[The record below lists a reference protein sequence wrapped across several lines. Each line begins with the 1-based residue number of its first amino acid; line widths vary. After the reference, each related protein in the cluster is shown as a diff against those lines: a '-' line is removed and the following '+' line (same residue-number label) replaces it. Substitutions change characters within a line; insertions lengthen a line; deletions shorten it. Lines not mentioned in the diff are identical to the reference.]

1 MRLLQPTSD
10 VDVQIE
16 PLEQGEERGIR
27 PELRTE
33 AAQIHHADRRETDP
47 AYRFRDVA
55 EVDLRLTGLPPD
67 HAAIPVKTR
76 EGFGRPCVQDCE
88 GVQRG
93 QGLRTTDY
101 ALHVEH
107 LAVQDLIR
115 YAAPGVEPTDA
126 ALPEMPDHLDVRY
139 APSG

>member
-1 MRLLQPTSD
+1 MGERGGEGSRGASLREPDDMRGVRPTSD
-10 VDVQIE
+10 VAVQTE

-55 EVDLRLTGLPPD
+55 DVDLRLTGLPPD

-76 EGFGRPCVQDCE
+76 EGFGRQCVQI
-88 GVQRG
+88 G
-93 QGLRTTDY
+93 
-101 ALHVEH
+101 
-107 LAVQDLIR
+107 
-115 YAAPGVEPTDA
+115 
-126 ALPEMPDHLDVRY
+126 
-139 APSG
+139 